1 MELHNAL
8 TARPDYVV
16 RLLDRFGPENLG
28 MLSAECDTFDQAPR
42 SLAYLKALIE

>member
-28 MLSAECDTFDQAPR
+28 MLSAECDTFEQATR
-42 SLAYLKALIE
+42 SLAYLRNVTE